1 MLEFKQVSLKKG
13 GEIILNKINFTIDT
27 EEMVAILGD
36 SGAGKS
42 SIFKLL
48 IAEELNYEGIVSID
62 NFDLK
67 SLSFKSIQDYRRQ
80 IGIIFQDFKLL
91 PGKDVWENIAYPL
104 EASQEFNNKQA
115 INKLINFVGLQGKER
130 SFPSELSGGE
140 QQRVAIARALVHE
153 PKVIIADEP
162 SGNLDR
168 RNTKKL
174 IELFQKIYQEKGTTI
189 IFATHDHFLVKKLN
203 PRVIEIINGE
213 IVKN

>member
-62 NFDLK
+62 DFDLK

>member
-140 QQRVAIARALVHE
+140 QQ
-153 PKVIIADEP
+153 
-162 SGNLDR
+162 
-168 RNTKKL
+168 
-174 IELFQKIYQEKGTTI
+174 
-189 IFATHDHFLVKKLN
+189 
-203 PRVIEIINGE
+203 
-213 IVKN
+213 

>member
-1 MLEFKQVSLKKG
+1 
-13 GEIILNKINFTIDT
+13 
-27 EEMVAILGD
+27 
-36 SGAGKS
+36 
-42 SIFKLL
+42 
-48 IAEELNYEGIVSID
+48 
-62 NFDLK
+62 
-67 SLSFKSIQDYRRQ
+67 LSFKSIQDYRRQ

-168 RNTKKL
+168 RNTEKL
-174 IELFQKIYQEKGTTI
+174 IKLFQKIYQEKGTTI
-189 IFATHDHFLVKKLN
+189 IFATHDHFLVEKLN

-213 IVKN
+213 ITKN